1 MKTETVH
8 DTIRSTAEI
17 AACMTIIFS
26 YLAFLTVEHEQLSRN
41 LVNAA
46 IGSAGTAV
54 VFTAAAFII
63 AITKRRKRKRMK
75 ETLASP
81 FSDETKIIIRLRNV
95 HKVSET
101 ETLEEAWSLPD
112 LKVFRATIIEYA
124 DGQRR
129 YLLEALE
136 QDKFNERIID
146 EIGHKPA

>member
-54 VFTAAAFII
+54 VFTATVFII

-75 ETLASP
+75 ETLASTR
-81 FSDETKIIIRLRNV
+81 FESFQGNDHRIRGRAEKIPPR
-95 HKVSET
+95 ST
-101 ETLEEAWSLPD
+101 
-112 LKVFRATIIEYA
+112 
-124 DGQRR
+124 
-129 YLLEALE
+129 
-136 QDKFNERIID
+136 
-146 EIGHKPA
+146 

>member
-1 MKTETVH
+1 
-8 DTIRSTAEI
+8 
-17 AACMTIIFS
+17 
-26 YLAFLTVEHEQLSRN
+26 
-41 LVNAA
+41 
-46 IGSAGTAV
+46 
-54 VFTAAAFII
+54 
-63 AITKRRKRKRMK
+63 MK

-81 FSDETKIIIRLRNV
+81 FSDETKIIVRLRNV

-124 DGQRR
+124 DGEKR

>member
-1 MKTETVH
+1 
-8 DTIRSTAEI
+8 
-17 AACMTIIFS
+17 
-26 YLAFLTVEHEQLSRN
+26 
-41 LVNAA
+41 
-46 IGSAGTAV
+46 
-54 VFTAAAFII
+54 
-63 AITKRRKRKRMK
+63 MK

-81 FSDETKIIIRLRNV
+81 FSKETKIIVKLKGV

-136 QDKFNERIID
+136 LDKFNERIID
-146 EIGHKPA
+146 EIGQGEDGVNASALRRLPAREAV